1 MATSTGRPAAM
12 NVVAS
17 DVQRIAALTDDRVP
31 LFLANEAQRDGE
43 TRLDNAS
50 RMAEQSALSQLHN
63 MHQNITLTAAMN
75 ESANAN
81 NFIYGV
87 AEERSTTIRRSTKD
101 VTREQSLVSRK
112 LLHNVYIKDHYTY
125 GTILLQATTALVV
138 VIMLVGAIWSMDRL
152 DAVSAV
158 VVSVAAFAAYI
169 AVVIVTMAYLGKRRK
184 EGGRTLAW
192 RVSAQMDADMSR
204 LFAGNSSCS

>member
-1 MATSTGRPAAM
+1 
-12 NVVAS
+12 
-17 DVQRIAALTDDRVP
+17 
-31 LFLANEAQRDGE
+31 
-43 TRLDNAS
+43 
-50 RMAEQSALSQLHN
+50 
-63 MHQNITLTAAMN
+63 
-75 ESANAN
+75 
-81 NFIYGV
+81 
-87 AEERSTTIRRSTKD
+87 
-101 VTREQSLVSRK
+101 
-112 LLHNVYIKDHYTY
+112 
-125 GTILLQATTALVV
+125 
-138 VIMLVGAIWSMDRL
+138 MDRL